1 VKTGP
6 IVPGSLERDADGLPR
21 SPEFDDRYHPRQGAL
36 AQARQVFLAGNG
48 LPERWRGRERFVVLE
63 TGFGLGN
70 NFLATWQAW
79 RDDPARPER
88 LHFISIEARP
98 LPRHALAAEPRDAGL
113 VPFASQLVAAW
124 PPLTCNLHRL
134 AFEAGRVQLLLA
146 FGDVAEWLP
155 QVVAGVDAFFL
166 DGFAPARNPQ
176 MWEPRLFKA
185 MARIA
190 APAATA
196 ATWSA
201 ARPVRDG
208 LAAAGFEVRSEPG
221 SGGKRE
227 ITVARFAP
235 RFVPRPGPRQ
245 RLLLD
250 AAAADRDERLP
261 VAIVGGGLA
270 GCALAFALAE
280 GGRAAILL
288 ERHPTL
294 AQEGS
299 GNAAGVFHGVVHG
312 HDGHHARFHRAAAY
326 EARRAVAEA
335 IGGHG
340 VRGSVDGLLRL
351 AGRDGDLAAMQ
362 AVCDRLGLPADYV
375 QALSSSDASRL
386 AGIGLAG
393 PAWHFA
399 GGGWVEPSRL
409 APAYAAAAGG
419 RLEQR
424 SGRTVSSLRRSGDR
438 WQLLDPAGAVL
449 ATAAVVVLANA
460 GAALDLLGG
469 SGLPLQPRRGQTSGV
484 ATARWPASSALRV
497 PLAGSGYLLPPLDGT
512 TWLGATSDPGD
523 PDSRLRGEDHAA
535 NVRRLEGLLAEPPS
549 LDVLG
554 ELAGRVGWRWG
565 APDRLPL
572 IGPVPQAALGPGLD
586 LGPAAHD
593 SPRPEQARFAPR
605 VPGLFVFAGLGSR
618 GIAGSALGAQVLAA
632 CITGGPMPLEADLL
646 DAIDPARFASRAFRR
661 AGLPPGATA

>member
-1 VKTGP
+1 MKTGP

-79 RDDPARPER
+79 RDDPAAPGAAALHLDRGEAAAAPRPR
-88 LHFISIEARP
+88 RRAARRRP
-98 LPRHALAAEPRDAGL
+98 GAVRG
-113 VPFASQLVAAW
+113 QLVAAW

-190 APAATA
+190 APGATA

-208 LAAAGFEVRSEPG
+208 LTAAGFEVRSEPG

-235 RFVPRPGPRQ
+235 RFAPRPGPRQ

-250 AAAADRDERLP
+250 AAAADRAERLP

-270 GCALAFALAE
+270 GCALAHALAE
-280 GGRAAILL
+280 GGRAAILF
-288 ERHPTL
+288 ERRPAL

-335 IGGHG
+335 IANRG
-340 VRGSVDGLLRL
+340 VRGSADGLLRL
-351 AGRDGDLAAMQ
+351 AGRDADLAAMQ
-362 AVCDRLGLPADYV
+362 ALGDRLGLPTDYV
-375 QALSSSDASRL
+375 QALSRSDASRL
-386 AGIGLAG
+386 AGIDLAA

-409 APAYAAAAGG
+409 APAYAAAAGT

-424 SGRTVSSLRRSGDR
+424 SGRAVSSLRRSGDR

-469 SGLPLQPRRGQTSGV
+469 SRLPLQPRRGQTSGV

-497 PLAGSGYLLPPLDGT
+497 PLAGSGYLVPPLDGT

-523 PDSRLRGEDHAA
+523 PDCRVARRRPRRQRPAPARAARRATVSGGARRDRRPRRLALGRPGSAAADRAVAPGGGRLR
-535 NVRRLEGLLAEPPS
+535 
-549 LDVLG
+549 
-554 ELAGRVGWRWG
+554 
-565 APDRLPL
+565 
-572 IGPVPQAALGPGLD
+572 
-586 LGPAAHD
+586 
-593 SPRPEQARFAPR
+593 AR
-605 VPGLFVFAGLGSR
+605 
-618 GIAGSALGAQVLAA
+618 
-632 CITGGPMPLEADLL
+632 
-646 DAIDPARFASRAFRR
+646 SRA
-661 AGLPPGATA
+661 GGA